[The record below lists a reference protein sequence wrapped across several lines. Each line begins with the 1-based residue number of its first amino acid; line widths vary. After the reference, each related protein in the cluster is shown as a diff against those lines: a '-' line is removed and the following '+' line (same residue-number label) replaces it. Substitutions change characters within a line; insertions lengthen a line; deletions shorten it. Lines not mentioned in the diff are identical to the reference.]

1 MRLYYCLC
9 RHNEEGDE
17 TMAKYLGRGKMV
29 PGTIED
35 DVVDSHWNTWSI
47 GCDVHLKTVFVA
59 VLIPDYS
66 RGKIQRFVVK
76 YDTDYQSLQAMRRWL
91 LTFKQQYGGT
101 EFVIESTSTYHR
113 PVVQAL
119 QDEFAALV
127 INPTLAGQSKKK
139 ADKYDA
145 ALLAYH
151 GLTGIWDPSFVPSGI
166 QHDLTNVSRRFIK
179 ATREMTKATNAIGTL
194 LLDANLLL
202 PREIQ
207 MKSMSARTIV
217 QAIAQGETNPV
228 KAVNHAVYYALHRE
242 MPDRGAV
249 YQRLIEALTAL
260 PDISDSVRHI
270 LGALLNDYAH
280 FERQCLL
287 YHAWM
292 NALLNTL
299 SNTYPDGR
307 SLNGLE
313 CVELLASI
321 PGVGTR
327 YGEVFLAEAGIE
339 AVTRFGTDEAL
350 EAFAGFDPSKTY
362 SADKV
367 MSGRSRKGNVYLHA
381 VTIQIAQG
389 LLQHAKRDNPLARW
403 GRNYKIRM
411 GNTIDAH
418 KQAVTGVGKRV
429 MRASFHILRTGK
441 PYDGSRYHVNAHQTN
456 MLKQL
461 KLVVHR
467 VHDLTNE
474 MHVSELDEMA
484 RAVITEAL
492 HAFRALTG
500 VERGF
505 TLCPTATDE
514 SVDRLGFSTRTCH
527 LLQKGGIQTL
537 SMLWFRLIQGTLRD
551 VERFGK
557 KSYEE
562 VVSVLVQSGRILK
575 NNNSTNT

>member
-1 MRLYYCLC
+1 
-9 RHNEEGDE
+9 
-17 TMAKYLGRGKMV
+17 MAKYLGHGKMV
-29 PGTIED
+29 PAAIED
-35 DVVDSHWNTWSI
+35 DMVDSRWKTWSI
-47 GCDVHLKTVFVA
+47 GCDVHLRTVFVA
-59 VLIPDYS
+59 VLIPDYT

-76 YDTDYQSLQAMRRWL
+76 YTTDYQSLQAMRQWL
-91 LTFKQQYGGT
+91 LTFKHQYGDT

-113 PVVQAL
+113 PVVHAL
-119 QDEFAALV
+119 QREFAAIV
-127 INPTLAGQSKKK
+127 INPTLAGQAKKK

-145 ALLAYH
+145 TLLAYH
-151 GLTGIWDPSFVPSGI
+151 GLTGIWDVSFVPSGI
-166 QHDLTNVSRRFIK
+166 QHDLTNVSRRFMK
-179 ATREMTKATNAIGTL
+179 ANREMTKATNAIGTL

-207 MKSMSARTIV
+207 MKSVSARSIV
-217 QAIAQGETNPV
+217 QAIAQGETDPV
-228 KAVNHAVYYALHRE
+228 KAVNHAVYYALHRD
-242 MPDRGAV
+242 MPDRQAV

-260 PDISDSVRHI
+260 PDVSVSVRHV
-270 LGALLNDYAH
+270 LAALLKDYAH
-280 FERQCLL
+280 FERQCLI

-292 NALLNTL
+292 NDLLKKL
-299 SNTYPDGR
+299 SVTYPDGR
-307 SLNGLE
+307 RLSGVD
-313 CVELLASI
+313 CVELLTSM

-339 AVTRFGTDEAL
+339 AVTRFGTAEAL

-367 MSGRSRKGNVYLHA
+367 MSGGRRKGNVDLHA

-403 GRNYKIRM
+403 GRNYKMRM

-418 KQAVTGVGKRV
+418 KQAVTAVGKRV
-429 MRASFHILRTGK
+429 IRTSFHILRTGK
-441 PYDGSRYHVNAHQTN
+441 PYDGSRYHVGAHQTN

-467 VHDLTNE
+467 VHDLAND
-474 MHVSELDEMA
+474 MHVSELDDTA
-484 RAVITEAL
+484 RAVVTEAI
-492 HAFRALTG
+492 HAFRTLSG
-500 VERGF
+500 IEGGF
-505 TLCPTATDE
+505 TLCPTTTDE
-514 SVDRLGFSTRTCH
+514 SIDRLGFSKRTCH
-527 LLQKGGIQTL
+527 LLQKGGIHTL

-551 VERFGK
+551 VERFGE

-575 NNNSTNT
+575 NNDSTSS